1 MKVFPL
7 VGGLRRNRK
16 LPSIAVP
23 EVSTLKKSLQ
33 IGLRAPEDQRVNIVR
48 TFIGIDRF

>member
-16 LPSIAVP
+16 LPSIAGP
-23 EVSTLKKSLQ
+23 KSEHPKKKL
-33 IGLRAPEDQRVNIVR
+33 ADW
-48 TFIGIDRF
+48 F